1 MYTNKHNKSDC
12 ASLSQH
18 IESRFVTCAAA
29 NMCKWVIAI
38 VEYNRIYRN
47 VKPLQDAAEEASG
60 IAKQKSD
67 ELQVVLD
74 ALEVVRAK
82 VRKLNQELDESKAK
96 LQKKLDEAAAL
107 MTNLNLAERL
117 VNGLSDEQVRWT

>member
-1 MYTNKHNKSDC
+1 M
-12 ASLSQH
+12 
-18 IESRFVTCAAA
+18 
-29 NMCKWVIAI
+29 
-38 VEYNRIYRN
+38 
-47 VKPLQDAAEEASG
+47 
-60 IAKQKSD
+60 
-67 ELQVVLD
+67 LD